1 MSKRKDGF
9 EGDNTPIFRLG
20 AAALRLQ
27 GALGGLRLPPEVA
40 FDAAPLHEWL
50 ARMILPVEMT
60 AAAVSAAAATKL
72 AASLDLHSGGLTWRV
87 SDPFPDMV
95 LKLGAE
101 LATMAADPAQVE
113 QFSRLTDQLQPERLT
128 GWLRANGRTLE
139 AGWSIEEPL
148 DLTGLRD
155 LSGLANQNIAHCLSL
170 EGSFSPG
177 NPYLGVQFPLPG
189 TTADAQL
196 DYALDLFDSF
206 QLGGPPDD
214 ALAALRHYCPGKWL
228 ATIRLT
234 AAGVSRIG
242 IAVRRPSTK
251 IVLRLRKIH
260 DAGLVS
266 AQELAA
272 FEGALGAVGATA
284 VESVQLSDGYGLT
297 LHYDL
302 P

>member
-1 MSKRKDGF
+1 MRKRKDSLDQ
-9 EGDNTPIFRLG
+9 DNTPIFRLG

-27 GALGGLRLPPEVA
+27 GALGALRLPPEVA

-50 ARMILPVEMT
+50 ARMILPVEATVT
-60 AAAVSAAAATKL
+60 AVAATQL

-101 LATMAADPAQVE
+101 LATMEADPAQVE
-113 QFSRLTDQLQPERLT
+113 RFTRLTDQLQPERLT
-128 GWLRANGRTLE
+128 GWLRADGRTLE

-148 DLTGLRD
+148 DLTGLED
-155 LSGLANQNIAHCLSL
+155 LSGLASHNIAHSLSL

-189 TTADAQL
+189 ATADAQL
-196 DYALDLFDSF
+196 DQALDLFDSF

-234 AAGVSRIG
+234 TAGVSRIG
-242 IAVRRPSTK
+242 VAVRRPSTRS
-251 IVLRLRKIH
+251 VLHLRKIH

-272 FEGALGAVGATA
+272 FEGALGARGAA
-284 VESVQLSDGYGLT
+284 ALESVELGGGYGLT

-302 P
+302 PQ

>member
-27 GALGGLRLPPEVA
+27 GALGGLRLPPDAA

-50 ARMILPVEMT
+50 ARMIMPVEGT
-60 AAAVSAAAATKL
+60 AGAVSATKL

-87 SDPFPDMV
+87 SDPFPDIV

-101 LATMAADPAQVE
+101 LAEMEADPAQVE
-113 QFSRLTDQLQPERLT
+113 QFTRLTDQLQPQRLT
-128 GWLRANGRTLE
+128 GWLRADGRTLE
-139 AGWSIEEPL
+139 AGWSIEERL
-148 DLTGLRD
+148 DLTGLPD

-189 TTADAQL
+189 RTADAQL
-196 DYALDLFDSF
+196 DQALDLFDSF

-214 ALAALRHYCPGKWL
+214 ALAALRHYSPGVWL

-242 IAVRRPSTK
+242 IAVQRPSTQA
-251 IVLRLRKIH
+251 VLRLRQIH
-260 DAGLVS
+260 DIGLVS
-266 AQELAA
+266 MQELAA
-272 FEGALGAVGATA
+272 FEGALGAKGATA

-297 LHYDL
+297 LHYDIH
-302 P
+302 